1 MTLPKLNIFGQF
13 SFEVATSIIGIFAVF
28 IIYGFVALLIKKQ
41 SWSNEKKRRNIISV
55 RNLFIFLYIVFILV
69 VWSGEIKTFALSAAA
84 IVAAFLVS
92 FKELLLSFVGSVI
105 SNKTF
110 RIGDYIEYDG
120 IKGKIIDKNF
130 VNTTVLISDKFTS
143 KELIFPNLS
152 YITNKVI
159 NLSSYGKFQVYKIK
173 FSVERQEE
181 LIEKSKIC
189 KEIADSII
197 NEQKEKVDLYFKN
210 KQSEDVFF
218 DVPKD
223 ISKISIDISDQ
234 KNPYFTLH
242 YISHALD
249 KDDTEDQIVQ
259 KYLESISKI
268 DNKSDV

>member
-1 MTLPKLNIFGQF
+1 MFGQF
-13 SFEVATSIIGIFAVF
+13 SFEVAASIIGIICLF
-28 IIYGFVALLIKKQ
+28 ISYGFFALLIKKQ

-55 RNLFIFLYIVFILV
+55 RNLSIFLYIVFILV

-84 IVAAFLVS
+84 VVAAFLVS

-110 RIGDYIEYDG
+110 KIGDYIEYDG

-159 NLSSYGKFQVYKIK
+159 NLSSYGKFQVYKIR
-173 FSVERQEE
+173 FSVEKQEE
-181 LIEKSKIC
+181 LIERSRIC

-197 NEQKEKVDLYFKN
+197 EDQKEKLEIYFKN

-218 DVPKD
+218 DVPKE
-223 ISKISIDISDQ
+223 ITKISIDISDQ
-234 KNPYFTLH
+234 KNPFFTLH

-249 KDDTEDQIVQ
+249 KDDTEDKIVQ
-259 KYLESISKI
+259 KYLESISNINDKI
-268 DNKSDV
+268 AV